1 MQKKASLGDLGRG
14 AEANGYPLP
23 TEVNGYLLS
32 TAGMLTFPFFMGTWG
47 SDRRA
52 VMITPAG

>member
-1 MQKKASLGDLGRG
+1 MLENASLGDLGRG

-32 TAGMLTFPFFMGTWG
+32 TAGMFMGTWG